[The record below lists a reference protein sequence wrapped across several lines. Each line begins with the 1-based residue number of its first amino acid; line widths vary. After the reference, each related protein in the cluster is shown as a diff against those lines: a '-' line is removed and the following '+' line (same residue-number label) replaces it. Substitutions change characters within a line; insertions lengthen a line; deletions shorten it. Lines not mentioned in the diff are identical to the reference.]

1 MQISIFKQPM
11 HNFIINPD
19 DKFYPN
25 ADNWMWDYCIFLGKF
40 TDSKGKNYDLGVHI
54 ENWVDNNAL
63 YRNVSDATVYD
74 NKDGSYTSGSL
85 TRNIEGEDREWKL
98 EVIRR
103 AKAMNL
109 IK

>member
-1 MQISIFKQPM
+1 MY
-11 HNFIINPD
+11 NFIINPD

-25 ADNWMWDYCIFLGKF
+25 ADNWMWDYCTFLGKF
-40 TDSKGKNYDLGVHI
+40 TDSKGNNYDLGIYIETWVHNGK
-54 ENWVDNNAL
+54 EVQD
-63 YRNVSDATVYD
+63 VSDATVYD
-74 NKDGSYTSGSL
+74 NEDGSYTSGSII
-85 TRNIEGEDREWKL
+85 RHMEGEDREWKL